1 MAQPAETIESDV
13 LIVGAGGAGL
23 RAAIASLDAG
33 ANTVILGKTLAGKA
47 HTVMAE
53 GGINAA
59 LGNLDPQDSWLVH
72 AKDTMEEGINLSDWR
87 IVEKMC
93 REAPQ
98 AISELES
105 YGAIFDRTPDG
116 KIMQRPFG
124 AHTYR
129 RTCHI
134 GDMTGLEM
142 MHVLVEQVQKRNG
155 RLIDEVYLTDLLVD
169 GNRCVG
175 AVGYDLKK
183 GKLLQ
188 FNARAVILATGG
200 YARAYKRNSNA
211 WENTGDGIAMAYH
224 VGAILMDLEMLQFH
238 PTGMIWPPSASG
250 ILVTESVRG
259 EGGLLFNAKGERF
272 MPKYDAKRLELSA
285 RDVVARAIYNEILAG
300 RGTEHGGV
308 WLDVTHLPAEKILK
322 KLPRMHKQFL
332 EYAGVDITKE
342 KMEVAPTA
350 HYAMGG
356 IKVDPATN
364 RSNVL
369 GLFAVGEVSAGVH
382 GGNRLGGN
390 SLTELL
396 VFGKQAGQAAAAYAL
411 QQSPAKPDAKQVE
424 EKLAQITAPLER
436 REGVKPAE
444 LRDRI
449 REAMWK
455 GVGVKRTETGLKQ
468 AIAELEAVKALAPSM
483 KVSGSLVYNQDLNTA
498 MDVRNMLVAAEATAR
513 AALYREESRG
523 AHYREDFPE
532 TNDGVWRVNIV
543 MSKGFKGFNLSVYPV
558 PRPEGELA
566 KAIKW

>member
-1 MAQPAETIESDV
+1 MAGAAEIIESDV
-13 LIVGAGGAGL
+13 LIVGSGGAGL

-33 ANTVILGKTLAGKA
+33 AKTVVLGKTLAGKA

-59 LGNLDPQDSWLVH
+59 LGNLDPQDHWLVH
-72 AKDTMEEGINLSDWR
+72 AKDTLEEGLNLSDWR
-87 IVEKMC
+87 LVEKMC
-93 REAPQ
+93 REAP
-98 AISELES
+98 AVVSELES
-105 YGAIFDRTPDG
+105 YGAIFDRTGDG

-155 RLIDEVYLTDLLVD
+155 MLIDEIYLTDLLMD
-169 GNRCVG
+169 GNQCVG

-183 GKLLQ
+183 GRLYQ

-200 YARAYKRNSNA
+200 YARIYKRNSNA
-211 WENTGDGIAMAYH
+211 WENTGDGIAMAYN
-224 VGAILMDLEMLQFH
+224 VGAILMDMEMVPFH
-238 PTGMIWPPSASG
+238 TTGMIWPPSASG

-259 EGGLLFNAKGERF
+259 EGGLLFNARGERF
-272 MPKYDAKRLELSA
+272 MPKYDPKRLELSA
-285 RDVVARAIYNEILAG
+285 RDIVARAIYDEILEG
-300 RGTEHGGV
+300 KGTEHGGV
-308 WLDVTHLPAEKILK
+308 WLDITHLPASTILK

-350 HYAMGG
+350 HYVMGG
-356 IKVDPATN
+356 IRVEPNTST
-364 RSNVL
+364 SNVL

-382 GGNRLGGN
+382 GANRLGGN

-396 VFGKQAGQAAAAYAL
+396 VFGKQAGQKAAEYAL
-411 QQSPAKPDAKQVE
+411 KQTAKRPDPKQVE
-424 EKLAQITAPLER
+424 EKLASITGPLDR
-436 REGVKPAE
+436 KEGVRPAE

-455 GVGVKRTETGLKQ
+455 GVGVKRNEKGMRQ
-468 AIAELEAVKALAPSM
+468 AIAELEAVKALAPAM
-483 KVSGSLVYNQDLNTA
+483 KAQGGPVYNQDLNTA
-498 MDVRNMLVAAEATAR
+498 LDVRNMLVAAEATAR

-523 AHYREDFPE
+523 AHYREDFPA
-532 TNDGVWRVNIV
+532 TNDEVWRVNVV

-558 PRPEGELA
+558 PAPQGELG